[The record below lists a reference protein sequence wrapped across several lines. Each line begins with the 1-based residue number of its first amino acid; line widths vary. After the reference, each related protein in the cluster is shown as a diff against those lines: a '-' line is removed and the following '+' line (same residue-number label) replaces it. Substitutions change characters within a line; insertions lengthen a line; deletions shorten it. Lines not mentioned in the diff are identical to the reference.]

1 MNPPYTIT
9 KEILKLCEDIFLMLG
24 KYEGL
29 ALPTP
34 KPQLRKHTKI
44 VTIHSSLAIEG
55 NTLSVDQVTDIIN
68 NKKVVGPKKD
78 ILEVK
83 NAIKAYDL
91 LDKYEPESLESLLN
105 AHKVLM
111 DGLVDNPGKLRKVN
125 VGVGGEGKI
134 IHMAPKF
141 TMVPELMNNLFSF
154 MKEEKDLTPLI
165 KSSIFHYEF
174 EFIHPFID
182 GNGRIGRLWQSV
194 MLYNYREI
202 FAYIPIET
210 IIRRRQMEYYEAL
223 QESTKQGE
231 STAFIKYMLEI
242 IKEAA
247 LELTKK
253 VRPSNQ
259 QTEIRLDLA
268 KEHFKDK
275 EFNRGDYL
283 RIHNNISP
291 TSATRDLAIA
301 VEKEVLEK
309 NGELN
314 KRKYKFIPET
324 ID

>member
-1 MNPPYTIT
+1 MNSPYTIT
-9 KEILKLCEDIFLMLG
+9 KEILSLCEDIFLMLG

-34 KPQLRKHTKI
+34 KPQLRKHTQI
-44 VTIHSSLAIEG
+44 ITIQSSLAIEG
-55 NTLSVDQVTDIIN
+55 NTLSVDQVTDIVN

-91 LDKYEPESLESLLN
+91 LHKYKPESLNSLLD
-105 AHKVLM
+105 AHKIMM
-111 DGLVDNPGKLRKVN
+111 DGLIGDSGKLRKVN
-125 VGVGGEGKI
+125 VGVGSKGKI
-134 IHMAPKF
+134 VHMAPKF
-141 TMVPELMNNLFSF
+141 AMVPELMDNLFSF
-154 MKEEKDLTPLI
+154 MKDEQGLTPLI

-174 EFIHPFID
+174 EFIHPFVD

-210 IIRRRQMEYYEAL
+210 AIKRKQMEYYLAL
-223 QESTKQGE
+223 QESQKQGE
-231 STAFIKYMLEI
+231 STPFIQFMLEV
-242 IKEAA
+242 IKEAT
-247 LELTKK
+247 LELTKQ

-268 KEHFKDK
+268 REHFRDK

-283 RIHNNISP
+283 GVHNNISP

-301 VEKEVLEK
+301 VEKGILEK
-309 NGELN
+309 SGELN
-314 KRKYKFIPET
+314 KRKYRFAHEK
-324 ID
+324 